1 MRKKNFFLFFF
12 IPLLG
17 IVVIFFIFSS
27 LNRRFIRVKVEDL
40 VKEQLQATAQ
50 ILKADVSH
58 FLMENSRPDE
68 IFELYSGEENIY
80 FMALLDDD
88 KKILGW
94 RSRFEGY
101 LPFSRQTA
109 EGKDSW
115 IIDSPVGKIFNIF
128 SSFNTEDEKTYYL
141 YLGYSLKNLEEMLA
155 HSRQSFLIVFAFIV
169 LIGFIFFLGIFQL
182 QSHYL
187 QKKRE
192 AEEEKKEKKRYREI
206 SAFTSGIAHE
216 IKNPLN
222 RLSLLFELL
231 KKRTPAALQEDVSL
245 GKEEVQKISRII
257 DQFST
262 SLKPID
268 LKKEQFHLQDLISE
282 IKKSLI
288 QEIGEKGLDIQYSQ
302 QRPIVLRAD
311 KGLLNQAL
319 LNILRNSLEASSEE
333 ENIVIQA
340 TRHKKK
346 ILITIKDSGRGIP
359 DEDKDHIFDP
369 FFSRKKEGMGV
380 GLYLTKKIIEAHEGT
395 ITFQSEPGH
404 GTTFLIRIP
413 GG

>member
-1 MRKKNFFLFFF
+1 LRKKNFFLFFF
-12 IPLLG
+12 IPLSG
-17 IVVIFFIFSS
+17 IVIIFFILSS

-58 FLMENSRPDE
+58 FLMEDSSPEE

-80 FMALLDDD
+80 FMALLDNE

-101 LPFSRQTA
+101 LPLSRQTG
-109 EGKDSW
+109 EEKDSW

-128 SSFNTEDEKTYYL
+128 SSFNIPDNKTYYL

-155 HSRQSFLIVFAFIV
+155 HSRQSFLVVFVFIV
-169 LIGFIFFLGIFQL
+169 LIGFIFFLGLFQL

-187 QKKRE
+187 RKKRE
-192 AEEEKKEKKRYREI
+192 AEEEKKEKERYREI
-206 SAFTSGIAHE
+206 SAFTSGVAHE

-231 KKRTPAALQEDVSL
+231 KKRIPAALEEDVSL
-245 GKEEVQKISRII
+245 GKEEIQKISRII

-268 LKKEQFHLQDLISE
+268 LKKEQFRLQDLISE
-282 IKKSLI
+282 IKKSLT
-288 QEIGEKGLDIQYSQ
+288 QEIREKRVDIQYSQ
-302 QRPIVLRAD
+302 HLPIVLHAD
-311 KGLLNQAL
+311 KGLLNQAF
-319 LNILRNSLEASSEE
+319 LNLLRNSLEASDEG
-333 ENIVIQA
+333 NIMIRA
-340 TRHKKK
+340 ARYKKK
-346 ILITIKDSGRGIP
+346 ILITIKDNGRGIP
-359 DEDKDHIFDP
+359 EEDKDYVFDP

-380 GLYLTKKIIEAHEGT
+380 GLYLTKKIIEAHEGR
-395 ITFQSEPGH
+395 ITFQSEPGQ
-404 GTTFLIRIP
+404 GTTFLIHIP

>member
-1 MRKKNFFLFFF
+1 MRKKSFFLFFF

-17 IVVIFFIFSS
+17 IVIIFFALSS

-58 FLMENSRPDE
+58 FLMEKSSPEE

-80 FMALLDDD
+80 FMALLDNE

-101 LPFSRQTA
+101 LPLSRQA
-109 EGKDSW
+109 GEGKDSW
-115 IIDSPVGKIFNIF
+115 IIDSPMGKIFNIF
-128 SSFNTEDEKTYYL
+128 SSFNTPDKKTYYL

-155 HSRQSFLIVFAFIV
+155 HSRQSFLVVFVFIV
-169 LIGFIFFLGIFQL
+169 MIGFIFFLGLFQL

-187 QKKRE
+187 RKKRE
-192 AEEEKKEKKRYREI
+192 AEEEKKEKERYREI
-206 SAFTSGIAHE
+206 SAFTSGVAHE

-231 KKRTPAALQEDVSL
+231 KKRIPAALQEDVSL
-245 GKEEVQKISRII
+245 GKEEIQKISRII

-268 LKKEQFHLQDLISE
+268 LKKEQFYLQDLILE
-282 IKKSLI
+282 IKKSLT
-288 QEIGEKGLDIQYSQ
+288 QEIREKRVEIRYSQ
-302 QRPIVLRAD
+302 QLPIVLHGD

-319 LNILRNSLEASSEE
+319 LNLLRNSLEASDEG
-333 ENIVIQA
+333 NIVIRAAQ
-340 TRHKKK
+340 HKKK
-346 ILITIKDSGRGIP
+346 ILITIKDSGKGITE
-359 DEDKDHIFDP
+359 EDKDHVFDP
-369 FFSRKKEGMGV
+369 FFSRKKGGMGV

-395 ITFQSEPGH
+395 ITFQSEPGR